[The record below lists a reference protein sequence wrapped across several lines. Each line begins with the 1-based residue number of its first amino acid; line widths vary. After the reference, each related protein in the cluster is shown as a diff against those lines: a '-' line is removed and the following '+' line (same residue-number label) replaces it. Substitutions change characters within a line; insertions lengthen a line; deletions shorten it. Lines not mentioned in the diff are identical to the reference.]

1 MKKDLEG
8 DVINYDVIKK
18 ILTVYV
24 ANIAIPM
31 YKKKATEKYI
41 RAMAQ
46 MCDAEQHNAVGLSDT
61 WLSFKQLIDT
71 HRIKWVFE

>member
-1 MKKDLEG
+1 M
-8 DVINYDVIKK
+8 IKK

-31 YKKKATEKYI
+31 YKKKATVKYI
-41 RAMAQ
+41 KAMGQ
-46 MCDAEQHNAVGLSDT
+46 MCDAEQHNSVGLSDT

-71 HRIKWVFE
+71 HRIK